1 MSQSHQE
8 MRIRLCEVTLRVVGE
23 KLDCR
28 LAEGVLAEGVLAE
41 GVLAEGVLA
50 EGVLAL
56 ACPQCLRVVRLL
68 HRYQVLTQPGQ
79 LQLRR

>member
-1 MSQSHQE
+1 MLCC
-8 MRIRLCEVTLRVVGE
+8 RLAEGV
-23 KLDCR
+23 

>member
-1 MSQSHQE
+1 MTPLE
-8 MRIRLCEVTLRVVGE
+8 GATPPRLGTLRLCEVTLRVVGE
-23 KLDCR
+23 KFDCR
-28 LAEGVLAEGVLAE
+28 LAAGVLAE